1 MKVATAFLAS
11 ATVLLTNTV
20 TASAIPIGDVSVV
33 ENGNIKRQSCV
44 NTATSRECWGDYSID
59 TNWYV
64 TPGHLNIPPSDALRP
79 VQRVGCSRTAFTGAG
94 RS

>member
-11 ATVLLTNTV
+11 ATALFANSV
-20 TASAIPIGDVSVV
+20 TASVIPIGDVSVV

-64 TPGHLNIPPSDALRP
+64 TTLLPQYPPSSALRP
-79 VQRVGCSRTAFTGAG
+79 VQRVGCFRTAFTGAG